1 MHRQITIILHTT
13 INAAVERVFDLS
25 RSIDLHIQSTEHTG
39 EEAIAGRTSGL
50 IGMGETVTW
59 RARHFGIRQTLTS
72 KITAFNR
79 PLHFTDETVSGAFKS
94 FRHEHWFTQTNGQTT
109 MKDIFCFEAPLG
121 WPGGLVGRW
130 ILKPYLTNLLIKRNE
145 VIKQVAQSG
154 DYSLTAN

>member
-1 MHRQITIILHTT
+1 MHRQITIILHTS
-13 INAAVERVFDLS
+13 INAPVERVFDLS
-25 RSIDLHIQSTEHTG
+25 RSIDLHIQSTKHTG

-72 KITAFNR
+72 KITSFNR
-79 PLHFTDETVSGAFKS
+79 PWHFTDEMVRGAFKS

-121 WPGGLVGRW
+121 WPGWLVGRW
-130 ILKPYLTNLLIKRNE
+130 ILKPYLTNLLIKRNK
-145 VIKQVAQSG
+145 VIKQAAESG

>member
-13 INAAVERVFDLS
+13 INAPVERVFDLS
-25 RSIDLHIQSTEHTG
+25 RSIDLHIQSTKHTD

-79 PLHFTDETVSGAFKS
+79 PWHFTDEMVRGAFKS

-109 MKDIFCFEAPLG
+109 MKDIFYFEAPLG
-121 WPGGLVGRW
+121 WPGWLLGRW
-130 ILKPYLTNLLIKRNE
+130 ILKRYLTNLLIKRNE
-145 VIKQVAQSG
+145 VIKQVAESG
-154 DYSLTAN
+154 DYSPAN